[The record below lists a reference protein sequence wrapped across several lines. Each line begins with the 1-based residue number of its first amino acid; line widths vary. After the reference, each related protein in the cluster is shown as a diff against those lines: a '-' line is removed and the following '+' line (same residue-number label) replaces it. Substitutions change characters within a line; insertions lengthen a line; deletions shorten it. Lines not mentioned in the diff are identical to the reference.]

1 MTYDILTLTAI
12 PLIRSVAG
20 WLEAALEDNKITYP
34 EWRKLIKT
42 VLRLGVP
49 GIALYYGLNLSPEI
63 AASIPL
69 IADYLL
75 NNIKKVYL
83 AKKE

>member
-20 WLEAALEDNKITYP
+20 WLEEALEDNKITYP

-49 GIALYYGLNLSPEI
+49 GIALYYGLNLTPEI